1 MTGKEILITGKWSPG
16 SLEELIM
23 TGSGIPGAGER
34 IAFLSSQ
41 FLGIPY
47 QDSTLVGG
55 MDTEEVFTINLGGVD
70 CFTLID
76 YIEAMRLSSSFA
88 AFRENLKKVRYQKGI
103 ISFEKRNHFFSDW
116 AEYNAGSVGD
126 ISEQICPGKTRSV
139 KKHLN
144 LKDDGLF
151 FVPGIRP
158 VQRELKYIPA
168 AAIDDSVLDRLMTG
182 DYIGIYS
189 DLKGLDVSHV
199 GIFIREGNAV
209 RLRHA
214 AAGAESRRVLDQDFI
229 EYVSSKPGIM
239 VLRPKDKKAVRS
251 E

>member
-1 MTGKEILITGKWSPG
+1 MAKKEIIITGKWSPK
-16 SLEELIM
+16 SLGELIM
-23 TGSGIPGAGER
+23 SGSKIPDAGER

-41 FLGIPY
+41 FLDIPY
-47 QDSTLVGG
+47 QDSTLIGD

-76 YIEAMRLSSSFA
+76 YVEAMRLSSTFA
-88 AFRENLKKVRYQKGI
+88 SFRENLKKVRYRSGI

-116 AEYNAGSVGD
+116 TEYNAGTVKD
-126 ISEQICPGKTRSV
+126 ITEQICPGKVRSV
-139 KKHLN
+139 IKKLN

-158 VQRELKYIPA
+158 VQREIKYIPS
-168 AAIDDSVLDRLMTG
+168 AAIDDSVTSRLMTG

-189 DLKGLDVSHV
+189 ELKGLDVSHT
-199 GIFIREGNAV
+199 GIFIRDGNAV

-214 AAGAESRRVLDQDFI
+214 ASSSEFRRVLDQDFI
-229 EYVSSKPGIM
+229 EYVGSKPGII
-239 VLRPKDKKAVRS
+239 VLRPKDK
-251 E
+251 